1 MSMQTSSEPIYGLS
15 SVHRAIA
22 AGLRTFA
29 SSASQLD
36 LAVRSPQHQPST
48 LNCNTVITREVAAR
62 LERLS
67 AQFQFLEALLL
78 THSVGED
85 AGIYVEQLNQ
95 EQQETNQRQQKQ
107 RTQHK
112 QPQQPQHQEQQQQQ
126 QPPEEHNPHH
136 HDGSEEE
143 QWHIVGTML
152 RELHGDL
159 RRNGALPCEKT
170 RTLAEH
176 AMGAANHIIGHMEE
190 EERDILPKLARTCSH
205 ANQCKLVWKTLSSM
219 HLRMLEQVLPWLAEH
234 LSKHN
239 MSSLVATVS
248 CAVPPD
254 DPLRALLSRW
264 QEEHREPALE
274 QQQQQQPS
282 PSPSSPPPAPPA
294 PPPSSSPPQAAA
306 TTTTASDDDES
317 TRSAKRARTAKRANS
332 EEPSTTGAAN
342 GTTTTKQ
349 EISETAID
357 HIFDIHKAILRE
369 LDSLSESA
377 SRLVMLG
384 REHALSHAHA
394 GGGGET
400 ASSPPQVRRFAGPQL
415 DGDEEWLCKWDAA
428 LGDISGRFEYLRSF
442 YEAHSKAE
450 DDIVFPALES
460 KKLLRNVFKSYQADH
475 ERESNLFQD
484 LSTTI
489 TSLKTKRE
497 ARRFL
502 AAAANPDGVKL
513 EHAEVAN
520 EEEAADAD
528 ADATARQQLLHAPQE
543 AAPHSPS
550 DRTESPFFARDYP
563 TRALHI
569 KTLCSAIHASLS
581 IHVRSEEQRIWP
593 LFTKHFTTD
602 EQVKLVGKI
611 IGTTSADVLKTML
624 TLVGTKCG
632 DRELREMI
640 ASWRRVSHSTRFEEW
655 LSASKD
661 KSEGSPKK
669 LEGAEPAP
677 TPSTAVVRK
686 GIASETPGGWGR
698 RADGRLG
705 CEHYVRGCSLVVEC
719 CGKDGAEV
727 VCKRCHDDN
736 ISRPCFP
743 SKMEAIA
750 VRKMVCLTCGER
762 QPVAQNCQSCH
773 TQMASYYCSI
783 CKVFDDDA
791 SPAAGSAAW
800 DPTAPNEKSEHIYH
814 CPYCN
819 ICRRGKGLGIDYWHC
834 MRCNACFHMS
844 LRETHK
850 CQVQNTLDSACP
862 ICQDNLFESTESVVP
877 LECGHALHSRCMTK
891 LARQASGD
899 IKCPVCRFIVLEQAR
914 EA

>member
-1 MSMQTSSEPIYGLS
+1 MALDAAHVSVVSMQTSSSAPPIYGLS

-112 QPQQPQHQEQQQQQ
+112 QPQQPQQQEQQQQQ

-274 QQQQQQPS
+274 Q
-282 PSPSSPPPAPPA
+282 
-294 PPPSSSPPQAAA
+294 SSSSSSSSSLPLPLLLPLLLLLLLLLPPQAAA

-332 EEPSTTGAAN
+332 EEPSTTEAAN

-400 ASSPPQVRRFAGPQL
+400 ASSPPQVRTFAGPQL

-543 AAPHSPS
+543 AAPHSRLGSNGEPLLCTRLPHTRS
-550 DRTESPFFARDYP
+550 AHQDAVQCNPRKLEHTRTKRGAAHLA
-563 TRALHI
+563 ALHEA
-569 KTLCSAIHASLS
+569 LHY
-581 IHVRSEEQRIWP
+581 
-593 LFTKHFTTD
+593 
-602 EQVKLVGKI
+602 
-611 IGTTSADVLKTML
+611 
-624 TLVGTKCG
+624 
-632 DRELREMI
+632 
-640 ASWRRVSHSTRFEEW
+640 
-655 LSASKD
+655 
-661 KSEGSPKK
+661 
-669 LEGAEPAP
+669 
-677 TPSTAVVRK
+677 
-686 GIASETPGGWGR
+686 R
-698 RADGRLG
+698 RAG
-705 CEHYVRGCSLVVEC
+705 
-719 CGKDGAEV
+719 
-727 VCKRCHDDN
+727 
-736 ISRPCFP
+736 
-743 SKMEAIA
+743 
-750 VRKMVCLTCGER
+750 
-762 QPVAQNCQSCH
+762 
-773 TQMASYYCSI
+773 
-783 CKVFDDDA
+783 
-791 SPAAGSAAW
+791 
-800 DPTAPNEKSEHIYH
+800 
-814 CPYCN
+814 
-819 ICRRGKGLGIDYWHC
+819 
-834 MRCNACFHMS
+834 
-844 LRETHK
+844 
-850 CQVQNTLDSACP
+850 
-862 ICQDNLFESTESVVP
+862 
-877 LECGHALHSRCMTK
+877 
-891 LARQASGD
+891 
-899 IKCPVCRFIVLEQAR
+899 
-914 EA
+914 